1 MYFRCCWKQEMA
13 IMIRRFEETFPQVFR
28 LLSACSVQGEI
39 IRCWHGAEW
48 HSFSLALPVDTTIS
62 RELLLILFHMMGET
76 AEPDKVAPPKLVVE
90 MLPAEDNNSLFERI
104 KNVFPLVKRKTS
116 DGASSTQSD
125 LDDRRDSLR
134 SNISLSSIDLSNRRA
149 SSASTFG
156 NRR

>member
-1 MYFRCCWKQEMA
+1 
-13 IMIRRFEETFPQVFR
+13 
-28 LLSACSVQGEI
+28 
-39 IRCWHGAEW
+39 
-48 HSFSLALPVDTTIS
+48 
-62 RELLLILFHMMGET
+62 MMGET

-156 NRR
+156 KRR